1 MTRRLRRASAQ
12 RLRDATR
19 EALRKDLRNYKPR
32 RRSSDWRKPFVVEG
46 NGSWSLWIDRVCVIS
61 APVVYFMLHQRAAGL
76 TLLWAPLLARRFARR
91 PALELSRTG
100 ARLLHVR
107 PRRTV
112 PWKQVGHFSDSA
124 EALMFEELRSDGQVI
139 RHTIPGVTSS
149 QRFRAAAI
157 FHAQTAA
164 NVFD

>member
-19 EALRKDLRNYKPR
+19 EALRKDLRTYKPR
-32 RRSSDWRKPFVVEG
+32 RKTSDWRKPFVVHG
-46 NGSWSLWIDRVCVIS
+46 NGNWSLWIDRACVLA
-61 APVVYFMLHQRAAGL
+61 APAVYFMLHQRAAGL
-76 TLLWAPLLARRFARR
+76 ALLWGPLLARRFARR

-100 ARLLHVR
+100 ARLLRTR
-107 PRRTV
+107 PRRTI
-112 PWKQVGHFSDSA
+112 PWKDVRHFSDSA
-124 EALMFEELRSDGQVI
+124 EALVFEELRDEGPSI
-139 RHTIPGVTSS
+139 RHTVPGVESS

-157 FHAQTAA
+157 FRAQTAA